1 MSNSYRDIP
10 LIVKLGLFDIVRGVN
25 TDIESAS
32 NNKIITP
39 AEAAIVL
46 AEDELKKLMEEYE
59 CLDLTPA
66 QISEYIEEEVIGQ
79 TEAVRK
85 VVHVA
90 YYNQMANLMHELGM
104 DAPKRSNLLL
114 IGPTGCGKTSCIN
127 ALKKYFKVPIAKYSA
142 DSITSAGYIGNKVE
156 DILIR
161 LFEESGRNL
170 SLAERGIIYIDE
182 FDKKAEQATNSG
194 KDINGRAVQE
204 ELLKI
209 LEPNRIDLVLSD
221 KTRVP
226 FDTSR
231 LTVILG
237 GAFVGLDEIRRKR
250 LCKNSVGFK
259 TNAHEL
265 SEEELMAAGY
275 IPEDLIKFG
284 FIPEIVGRIFMF
296 AELRALKP
304 EDIIKIMFEGK
315 NSPYI
320 EKSRFLANVLNV
332 EQMISKKFLEK
343 VAENLINTKTYARD
357 LEAKMTMIFY
367 PLIQIAFEHRN
378 EYGICHIY
386 EDGDYSIEYDT
397 VTYYGE
403 VTA

>member
-1 MSNSYRDIP
+1 MGDNYKDIP
-10 LIVKLGLFDIVRGVN
+10 RIVKMGLFDIVRGVN
-25 TDIESAS
+25 QDVNEDSKVLTS
-32 NNKIITP
+32 
-39 AEAAIVL
+39 AEAAISL
-46 AEDELKKLMEEYE
+46 AEEELEKLMNEYQ
-59 CLDLTPA
+59 CLDSTPA

-79 TEAVRK
+79 SEAVRK

-90 YYNQMANLMHELGM
+90 YYNQIANLMYELGM

-182 FDKKAEQATNSG
+182 FDKKAEQVTSAG

-209 LEPNRIDLVLSD
+209 LEPNRIDLTLSD

-231 LTVILG
+231 LTVIFG
-237 GAFVGLDEIRRKR
+237 GAFVGLDEIRKKR
-250 LCKNSVGFK
+250 LCKNSMGFK
-259 TNAHEL
+259 TDEHEMT
-265 SEEELMAAGY
+265 EEELMSAGY

-343 VAENLINTKTYARD
+343 VAENLINTQTYARD
-357 LEAKMTMIFY
+357 LEAKMTNIFY
-367 PLIQIAFEHRN
+367 PLMQIAFEHRN
-378 EYGICHIY
+378 EYGICTVY
-386 EDGDYSIEYDT
+386 EDGSYSVEYDSC
-397 VTYYGE
+397 TYYGE
-403 VTA
+403 VSA